1 MTRGEYLLACRCRSS
16 YCWLAA
22 SWLLE
27 RLDRE
32 GVPKTHACRVRSPSS
47 YHRTARQVHRK
58 ESEVLHGLSFW

>member
-16 YCWLAA
+16 HCRLAA

-32 GVPKTHACRVRSPSS
+32 GIPKTHAWRVQALRLHHVDSKAGAGCGSRS
-47 YHRTARQVHRK
+47 AM
-58 ESEVLHGLSFW
+58 